1 MGSCAPLLE
10 SLNLRVIREKGQF
23 ATSGSEQEPVLQR
36 VCSAEEH
43 GATQP
48 LQAFVCT
55 FCIQKTRRIEG
66 LCRYEP

>member
-1 MGSCAPLLE
+1 MSSCASLLE
-10 SLNLRVIREKGQF
+10 SLNLRVIREKGNF
-23 ATSGSEQEPVLQR
+23 AASGSEQEPVLQC

-43 GATQP
+43 GATQQ

-66 LCRYEP
+66 L